1 MKLKLLIP
9 LAIFLVIAVFLG
21 VGLTRDPRKL
31 PSTMI
36 DKPAPQFTLKQVSAL
51 DKTFSPADMKGQV
64 WMLNVWASWCTACR
78 VEHPLLVE
86 IARSNAVALIG
97 LDYKDQ
103 PEDALKFLAQQG
115 NPYLLSALDLEGR
128 VGIDYG
134 VYGVP
139 ETFIIDKRGVIR
151 HKQIGP
157 ITPEALQEEILPL
170 IAKLKAAA

>member
-1 MKLKLLIP
+1 MKVKLLIP
-9 LAIFLVIAVFLG
+9 LAIFLVLAVFLG
-21 VGLTRDPRKL
+21 IGLTRDPRKL

-36 DKPAPQFTLKQVSAL
+36 DKPAPQFTLKQVSEPA
-51 DKTFSPADMKGQV
+51 KTFSPADMKGQV

-86 IARSNAVALIG
+86 ISNSKLVPLIG
-97 LDYKDQ
+97 LDYKDK

-115 NPYLLSALDLEGR
+115 NPYQLSALDLEGR

-139 ETFIIDKRGVIR
+139 ETFIIDKKGVIR
-151 HKQIGP
+151 HKQVGP
-157 ITPEALQEEILPL
+157 ITPEALQNEILPL
-170 IAKLKAAA
+170 IAKLKAA

>member
-1 MKLKLLIP
+1 MKVKFLIP
-9 LAIFLVIAVFLG
+9 LAMFLVLAVFLG
-21 VGLTRDPRKL
+21 IGLTRDPRKL

-36 DKPAPQFTLKQVSAL
+36 DKPAPMFRIPQVHAL
-51 DKTFSPADMKGQV
+51 DKSFSPEDMKGQV

-86 IARSNAVALIG
+86 IARSNALPLVG
-97 LDYKDQ
+97 LDYKDK
-103 PEDALKFLAQQG
+103 PEDALKFLQQQG
-115 NPYLLSALDLEGR
+115 NPYMLSALDLDGR

-139 ETFIIDKRGVIR
+139 ETFIIDKNGRIR

-157 ITPEALQEEILPL
+157 ITPEALQNEILPL
-170 IAKLKAAA
+170 IAQLKRG

>member
-1 MKLKLLIP
+1 MKVKTLVP
-9 LAIFLVIAVFLG
+9 LAVFLVIAVFLG
-21 VGLTRDPRKL
+21 IGLTRDPRKL

-36 DKPAPQFTLKQVSAL
+36 DKPAPQFTLKQVAAL

-86 IARSNAVALIG
+86 IARSNAVPLIG
-97 LDYKDQ
+97 LDYKDK

-139 ETFIIDKRGVIR
+139 ETFIIDKNGRIR

-157 ITPEALQEEILPL
+157 ITPEALQNEILPL
-170 IAKLKAAA
+170 IAQLKKS